1 MSTEEDPGA
10 DEHQRRAANLWYDRF
25 ERKRQERGL
34 SPGRQRLV
42 RWLLLGAAATLLV
55 LGLRLRGD
63 RFRDVL
69 APRGTADGDKAAQL
83 SRELQLDEATGAAF
97 FPVWEEWR
105 RGSEARAAERA
116 GALATLDE
124 LSRQR
129 TDMNGEQERLMA
141 RLGDLEDQ
149 ERDARRR
156 LLEKTQERLGLWR
169 AARLQVLMDMPA
181 DTPR

>member
-1 MSTEEDPGA
+1 MNTDEGPGA
-10 DEHQRRAANLWYDRF
+10 DERQRRAANIWYDRF

-34 SPGRQRLV
+34 SPGRQRLL
-42 RWLLLGAAATLLV
+42 RWLLLAAAATLLV

-69 APRGTADGDKAAQL
+69 APRGAANGDMAALL
-83 SRELQLDEATGAAF
+83 SRELQLDDATGAVF
-97 FPVWEEWR
+97 FPAWEEWR
-105 RGSEARAAERA
+105 RGCVTRAAERA

-129 TDMNGEQERLMA
+129 TDMNGEQERLMT

-149 ERDARRR
+149 EREARRR
-156 LLEKTQERLGLWR
+156 LLEKAKERLGLWR
-169 AARLQVLMDMPA
+169 AARLRVLMDRPA
-181 DTPR
+181 ATPR